1 MNTDITASV
10 KPEYPVIDRNPP
22 FTKTVANFST
32 LDYVRLSTITAVS
45 VTVGYLSGSPLV
57 PSIFLMFLVIN
68 QTAVVRGRSCSDLF
82 LLDFLWVNT
91 KKKFCLCTNSLSF
104 CPVFVA

>member
-57 PSIFLMFLVIN
+57 PSIFLMFLVRLIK
-68 QTAVVRGRSCSDLF
+68 QQLFAVDLVRIFFCSIF
-82 LLDFLWVNT
+82 FG
-91 KKKFCLCTNSLSF
+91 
-104 CPVFVA
+104 

>member
-32 LDYVRLSTITAVS
+32 LDYIRLSTITAVS
-45 VTVGYLSGSPLV
+45 VTVGYLSGTPLV
-57 PSIFLMFLVIN
+57 PSNFVMLRIHQIGEIC
-68 QTAVVRGRSCSDLF
+68 GRSFSDFSLR
-82 LLDFLWVNT
+82 DFVLG
-91 KKKFCLCTNSLSF
+91 KKI
-104 CPVFVA
+104 